1 MNKIKNSTNI
11 ENYSYIKDNLIKN
24 KRHSLSSVNIF
35 SYNNKGNKKFNKKI
49 NINKNNI
56 SSFLSSFSNNSFNN
70 NNTNNNNLNCIYCN
84 TYVENKTSLLKHWKS
99 NCAYF
104 TTCPYCNNNIEVKE
118 MNNHLIYQC
127 KNKNFFKL
135 CNLCKICYKKEDKHK
150 CNKKIIKNCFLT
162 KCFLCGN
169 ILENKEKIFAI
180 HLCKNGCKGQTR
192 KINNINDN
200 NNKENNINNSNDD
213 DDISNYVS
221 NNSEHNKNNS
231 LVENNNSNNVSN

>member
-1 MNKIKNSTNI
+1 
-11 ENYSYIKDNLIKN
+11 
-24 KRHSLSSVNIF
+24 
-35 SYNNKGNKKFNKKI
+35 
-49 NINKNNI
+49 
-56 SSFLSSFSNNSFNN
+56 
-70 NNTNNNNLNCIYCN
+70 
-84 TYVENKTSLLKHWKS
+84 
-99 NCAYF
+99 
-104 TTCPYCNNNIEVKE
+104 

-162 KCFLCGN
+162 KCFLCGI

-180 HLCKNGCKGQTR
+180 HLCQNGCKGQTR
-192 KINNINDN
+192 KINNMKDNN

-221 NNSEHNKNNS
+221 NNSENNKNNS
-231 LVENNNSNNVSN
+231 VIENNNSNKINI